1 MCQRDHWESR
11 RKAEWSASPYP
22 CAQCGTAITPQ
33 QAAGRRRSYCTATCK
48 QAAARARIRRN
59 PAGAVMAARER
70 FVTAW
75 QRALT
80 AVNAWVVLDA
90 HGAPVGAAYNQATN
104 VLQDASLHRRGEDR
118 VDQAH
123 SLCDLWPRRTAVWR
137 RAGQVSCCSGGV
149 DGVVELVEGRTKP
162 ALDCLR
168 GSPRSGKGGN
178 GGPAQAREGSG
189 TSGGNSET
197 TPGRGI
203 GLGQGLHQIVP
214 VGLQPVLG
222 QFPLHR
228 NVTPIGL
235 CAILLVSQ
243 AFSKSPVE
251 LVQLFDATLPI
262 APKRET

>member
-1 MCQRDHWESR
+1 MCLRATLKQFLGSR
-11 RKAEWSASPYP
+11 NVV
-22 CAQCGTAITPQ
+22 CM
-33 QAAGRRRSYCTATCK
+33 
-48 QAAARARIRRN
+48 
-59 PAGAVMAARER
+59 PAGCGGPHWTNPRPSAQGRPPAPQADTLQVRRASAGGVLAGCACLARR
-70 FVTAW
+70 
-75 QRALT
+75 
-80 AVNAWVVLDA
+80 
-90 HGAPVGAAYNQATN
+90 H
-104 VLQDASLHRRGEDR
+104 HRRGEGR
-118 VDQAH
+118 GPQAH
-123 SLCDLWPRRTAVWR
+123 LLCDLWPRRTAVWR
-137 RAGQVSCCSGGV
+137 RAGQVSCCSWGV

-168 GSPRSGKGGN
+168 GSPWSGKGGD

-235 CAILLVSQ
+235 CADIVS
-243 AFSKSPVE
+243 
-251 LVQLFDATLPI
+251 
-262 APKRET
+262 

>member
-1 MCQRDHWESR
+1 MERLPLSMRSVWHRDNAPAGRRSAAVLLHCHVQAGGRSGADPAESR
-11 RKAEWSASPYP
+11 RRGDGGEREIRHSL
-22 CAQCGTAITPQ
+22 
-33 QAAGRRRSYCTATCK
+33 AT
-48 QAAARARIRRN
+48 
-59 PAGAVMAARER
+59 GADSRER
-70 FVTAW
+70 VGGARRPR
-75 QRALT
+75 RASRSC
-80 AVNAWVVLDA
+80 VQP
-90 HGAPVGAAYNQATN
+90 GYECPPGRQ
-104 VLQDASLHRRGEDR
+104 LHRRGEDR

-168 GSPRSGKGGN
+168 GSPRSGNGGN